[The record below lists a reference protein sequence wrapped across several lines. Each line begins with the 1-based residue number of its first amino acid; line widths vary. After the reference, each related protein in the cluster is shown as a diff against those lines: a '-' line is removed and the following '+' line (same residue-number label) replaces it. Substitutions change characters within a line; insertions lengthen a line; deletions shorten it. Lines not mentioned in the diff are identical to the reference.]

1 MVDSMNAPIPS
12 TGPDPDPARELTLVG
27 QPPHER
33 ADAARNRSRL
43 LDAAAQLVRELGAQN
58 VTMDAVAAAAQ
69 VGKGTL
75 FRRFGDREGLMRALL
90 DHAET
95 EYQRGFL
102 TGPPPLGPGAPARE
116 RLDAFGRTTIRH
128 HLDHLDL
135 YLAADTC
142 AERRLL
148 VPAAMLRVT
157 HVATLL
163 RLAGVDGD
171 AELLAQALNGYLDPV
186 LLHHLHVQ
194 RGYPTARLEE
204 GWSQLVRRATGEAGS
219 WPPHIDVGGSC

>member
-1 MVDSMNAPIPS
+1 MVDGMNAPNRS
-12 TGPDPDPARELTLVG
+12 TGPEPASPRELTLLG
-27 QPPHER
+27 QPPRER

-43 LDAAAQLVRELGAQN
+43 LDAAAQLVRELGAQH
-58 VTMDAVAAAAQ
+58 VTMDAVATAAQ

-116 RLDAFGRTTIRH
+116 RLEAFGRSTIRH
-128 HLDHLDL
+128 HLCHLDL

-148 VPAAMLRVT
+148 VPAAALRV
-157 HVATLL
+157 HHIATLL
-163 RLAGVDGD
+163 RQAGAEGD

-194 RGYPTARLEE
+194 RDYPVARLEE
-204 GWSQLVRRATGEAGS
+204 GWHQLADRLLAGAA
-219 WPPHIDVGGSC
+219 PQR

>member
-1 MVDSMNAPIPS
+1 MVDDMNAPTTPS
-12 TGPDPDPARELTLVG
+12 GPASAPARELTLLG

-43 LDAAAQLVRELGAQN
+43 LDAAAQLVRELGAQH
-58 VTMDAVAAAAQ
+58 VTMDAVATAAQ

-102 TGPPPLGPGAPARE
+102 TGPPPLGPGAPACE
-116 RLDAFGRTTIRH
+116 RLEAFGRSTIRH

-135 YLAADTC
+135 YLAADPC

-148 VPAAMLRVT
+148 VPAEMLRV
-157 HVATLL
+157 HHMATLL
-163 RLAGVDGD
+163 RQAGAGGD
-171 AELLAQALNGYLDPV
+171 TELLAQALNGYLDPV

-194 RGYPTARLEE
+194 RGYPRARLED
-204 GWSQLVRRATGEAGS
+204 GWHQLATRLLAGAAAEVPRR
-219 WPPHIDVGGSC
+219 CR

>member
-1 MVDSMNAPIPS
+1 MNAQQAS
-12 TGPDPDPARELTLVG
+12 TGAEPHCPRELTLLG
-27 QPPHER
+27 QPPRER

-58 VTMDAVAAAAQ
+58 VTMDAVAAAAH

-90 DHAET
+90 DHAEA

-102 TGPPPLGPGAPARE
+102 TGPPPLGPGAGPGE
-116 RLDAFGRTTIRH
+116 RLLAFGCATIRH

-148 VPAAMLRVT
+148 VPAAMLRVS
-157 HVATLL
+157 HVAGLL
-163 RLAGVDGD
+163 RQAGVDGD
-171 AELLAQALNGYLDPV
+171 TDLLAQALNGYLDPV

-194 RGYPTARLEE
+194 RGYPVARLEN
-204 GWSQLVRRATGEAGS
+204 GWRQFVTRQLPAPE
-219 WPPHIDVGGSC
+219 

>member
-1 MVDSMNAPIPS
+1 MVDDMNAPTTPS
-12 TGPDPDPARELTLVG
+12 GPAPAPARELTLLG

-43 LDAAAQLVRELGAQN
+43 LDAAAQLVRELGAQH
-58 VTMDAVAAAAQ
+58 VTMDAVATAAQ

-95 EYQRGFL
+95 EYQWGFL
-102 TGPPPLGPGAPARE
+102 AGPPPLGPGAPARE
-116 RLDAFGRTTIRH
+116 RLEAFGRTTIRH

-148 VPAAMLRVT
+148 APAGMLRV
-157 HVATLL
+157 HHAATLL
-163 RLAGVDGD
+163 RQAGAQGD
-171 AELLAQALNGYLDPV
+171 IDLLAQTLNGYLDPA

-194 RGYPTARLEE
+194 RGYPLARLEA
-204 GWSQLVRRATGEAGS
+204 GWSQLVGRLLADAE
-219 WPPHIDVGGSC
+219 PQP

>member
-1 MVDSMNAPIPS
+1 MNAQQPT
-12 TGPDPDPARELTLVG
+12 TGSEPCCPRELTLLG
-27 QPPHER
+27 QPARER

-43 LDAAAQLVRELGAQN
+43 LDAAAQLVRELGAQH
-58 VTMDAVAAAAQ
+58 VTMDAVAAAAK

-90 DHAET
+90 DHAEE

-102 TGPPPLGPGAPARE
+102 TGPPPLGPGAPPRE
-116 RLDAFGRTTIRH
+116 RLAAFGRATIRH
-128 HLDHLDL
+128 HLSHLEL

-148 VPAAMLRVT
+148 VPAAVLRVT
-157 HVATLL
+157 HVAGLL
-163 RLAGVDGD
+163 RQAGADGD
-171 AELLAQALNGYLDPV
+171 TDLLAQALNGYLDPV

-194 RGYPTARLEE
+194 RGYPVSRLED
-204 GWSQLVRRATGEAGS
+204 GWSQVVARLLDGS
-219 WPPHIDVGGSC
+219 PAPVDR